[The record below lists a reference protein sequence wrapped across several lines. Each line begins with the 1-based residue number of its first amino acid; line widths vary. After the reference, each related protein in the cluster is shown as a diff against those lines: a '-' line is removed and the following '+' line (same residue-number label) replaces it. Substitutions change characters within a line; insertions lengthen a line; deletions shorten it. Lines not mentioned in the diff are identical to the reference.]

1 MSDVAP
7 NESDAAG
14 GSVSTIRKAGVTWST
29 YCTQTEEDIATHYTS
44 DGQYKVVVSD
54 KDGDASDWAVYHYDL
69 RNEERSNALADG
81 QVPEMGKTERY
92 HQDIAFDI
100 AIAALR
106 AIQAKPKGNDQWAIP

>member
-1 MSDVAP
+1 
-7 NESDAAG
+7 
-14 GSVSTIRKAGVTWST
+14 VSAIRKAGVTWST
-29 YCTQTEEDIATHYTS
+29 YCTQTEEEISTHYTS

-54 KDGDASDWAVYHYDL
+54 KDGDATDWAVYHYDL

-81 QVPEMGKTERY
+81 HVPEMGKTERY

-106 AIQAKPKGNDQWAIP
+106 AIQAKPKGNDQWSIP